1 VELNSLDA
9 LSEQQELVS
18 IADKDFEEAARRFMV
33 VDVV

>member
-9 LSEQQELVS
+9 LSEQQKLVS
-18 IADKDFEEAARRFMV
+18 IADKDFEEAARRLMV